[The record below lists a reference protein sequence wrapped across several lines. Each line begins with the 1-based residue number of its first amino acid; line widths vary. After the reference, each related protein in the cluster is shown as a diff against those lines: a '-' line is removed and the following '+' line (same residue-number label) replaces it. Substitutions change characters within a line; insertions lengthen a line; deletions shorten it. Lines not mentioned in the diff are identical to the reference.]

1 MVLVSVFAE
10 PIAYHQH
17 KSSSPSITVQQGVVK
32 GFVKNDTSV
41 FLGIPFA
48 ETTAGKNRWK
58 APQPIT
64 SFQNGH
70 FEASAYG
77 PSCAQVMSGTAITNQ
92 SEDCLNLNIW
102 TPRRGKGLPVL
113 VYIYGGAMV
122 TGGNSNA
129 QWQGYNFARNGVIY
143 VNINYR
149 ESIYAS
155 PNAPELQGEVQN
167 FGILDVELALEWI
180 HENIEAFGGDKS
192 RIVLGGHSS
201 GGVHVDHYLWNHPR
215 TFLAGA
221 VEMSANTLSGPAYAP
236 AGVALKQTV
245 KEMLSSGVSLNCIT
259 ENYTLDC
266 LREADTYAFQT
277 TSFNSTLNTWFAPSI
292 DNITR
297 FSNYT
302 DRFLGGHYPKSL
314 PLLVGNSDQEGEIFG
329 YVYGSENTNF
339 SSWIH
344 TFDAD
349 LAFVPTDELIS
360 AYQED
365 DYSSVSL
372 MSGSSYGDAR
382 FLCATDALVDL
393 RAAKQPT
400 WIYRW
405 FGNYSNVL
413 PIPNLGPSHGS
424 EVPFFHG
431 GNECFSL
438 LEGVTEDEQQLADHI
453 HRWFVAWIKNP
464 AAGPGWEQ
472 ARPVN
477 GPLARVG
484 VPGHELKT
492 VIGKTGAYNSRCQ
505 RVFKPNYPRYPVVQN
520 PVQA

>member
-1 MVLVSVFAE
+1 
-10 PIAYHQH
+10 
-17 KSSSPSITVQQGVVK
+17 
-32 GFVKNDTSV
+32 
-41 FLGIPFA
+41 
-48 ETTAGKNRWK
+48 
-58 APQPIT
+58 
-64 SFQNGH
+64 
-70 FEASAYG
+70 
-77 PSCAQVMSGTAITNQ
+77 
-92 SEDCLNLNIW
+92 
-102 TPRRGKGLPVL
+102 
-113 VYIYGGAMV
+113 
-122 TGGNSNA
+122 
-129 QWQGYNFARNGVIY
+129 
-143 VNINYR
+143 
-149 ESIYAS
+149 
-155 PNAPELQGEVQN
+155 
-167 FGILDVELALEWI
+167 
-180 HENIEAFGGDKS
+180 
-192 RIVLGGHSS
+192 
-201 GGVHVDHYLWNHPR
+201 
-215 TFLAGA
+215 
-221 VEMSANTLSGPAYAP
+221 MSANTLSGPAYAP